1 MSALAAVE
9 HPALTN
15 IDTEAALLG
24 ALMHPAGAG
33 LIDVIA
39 DRLTSDDFAE
49 ALHGRIFAVILQL
62 HAEGKLATPISLK
75 NYFVDDPDMK
85 ELGGPGYLAQ
95 LIGSSGATI
104 IGARDFAREIA
115 DLAKRRRLIEGLL
128 EVVTNARSADK
139 PIDKLVDAADTALTR
154 ALQQTHAV
162 ATVSIAQAFDATM
175 KAIEDEAAGL
185 GPQGIKIAG
194 LDDFNELTGDLR
206 RGELMYVG
214 GRPSMGKTALAMRL
228 ALGAAETGNGVALIS
243 LEMRAAELTTRAM
256 SDLVFEYGE
265 SCPSFEH
272 IRRGRLGPE
281 YRRMLVDAR
290 EKIDA
295 WPLLI
300 TDPPTLNIG
309 RLAMEI
315 RRQRRKLAMQ
325 ERSLDLVI
333 VDYLG
338 LIKGDPKAKRFE
350 EVGEISRT
358 LKQIAKECD
367 VALVVL
373 AQLNR
378 ECEKREDKRPML
390 SDLRDAGDI
399 EQDADHVMFV
409 YRDEYYLERSEPDPS
424 DKKRQDWEIS
434 MGHARD
440 RLEIILAKARNG
452 RVGKRTCYFFGKH
465 QAVRPSGYMSGR
477 GGFV

>member
-1 MSALAAVE
+1 MTALAAVE

-15 IDTEAALLG
+15 IETEAALLG
-24 ALMHPAGAG
+24 ALMHPAGAN

-39 DRLTSDDFAE
+39 DRLTPEDFAE
-49 ALHGRIFAVILQL
+49 ALHGRIFALILQL
-62 HAEGKLATPISLK
+62 HAEGKLATPITLK
-75 NYFVDDPDMK
+75 TYLVDDPDMAQV
-85 ELGGPGYLAQ
+85 GGPSYLAQ
-95 LIGSSGATI
+95 LTGSGAAI
-104 IGARDFAREIA
+104 IGARDFAREIS

-128 EVVTNARSADK
+128 AVVTDARSAER
-139 PIDKLVDAADTALTR
+139 PIDKLVDAADTALTQ
-154 ALQQTHAV
+154 ALQRTHAV
-162 ATVSIAQAFDATM
+162 ATVSIAQAFDTTL
-175 KAIEDEAAGL
+175 KAIDDEAAGL
-185 GPQGIKIAG
+185 GPQGIKIEG
-194 LDDFNELTGDLR
+194 LEDFNDLTGDLR
-206 RGELMYVG
+206 RGELLYLG
-214 GRPSMGKTALAMRL
+214 GRPSMGKTALALRL
-228 ALGAAETGNGVALIS
+228 ALGAAEGGNGVALIS

-265 SCPSFEH
+265 SCPSFEQV
-272 IRRGRLGPE
+272 RRGRLGPE
-281 YRRMLVDAR
+281 YRRQLADAR
-290 EKIDA
+290 DKIA
-295 WPLLI
+295 QWPLLI

-309 RLAMEI
+309 RLVMEI
-315 RRQRRKLAMQ
+315 RRQRRKLALQ
-325 ERSLDLVI
+325 GRTLDLVI

-424 DKKRQDWEIS
+424 DKKRTDWEIS

-440 RLEIILAKARNG
+440 RIELILAKSRNG
-452 RVGKRTCYFFGKH
+452 KVGKRICYFFGSH
-465 QAVRPSGYMSGR
+465 QAVRPSGYMSSRR
-477 GGFV
+477 GLV

>member
-1 MSALAAVE
+1 
-9 HPALTN
+9 
-15 IDTEAALLG
+15 
-24 ALMHPAGAG
+24 
-33 LIDVIA
+33 
-39 DRLTSDDFAE
+39 
-49 ALHGRIFAVILQL
+49 
-62 HAEGKLATPISLK
+62 
-75 NYFVDDPDMK
+75 
-85 ELGGPGYLAQ
+85 
-95 LIGSSGATI
+95 
-104 IGARDFAREIA
+104 
-115 DLAKRRRLIEGLL
+115 
-128 EVVTNARSADK
+128 
-139 PIDKLVDAADTALTR
+139 
-154 ALQQTHAV
+154 
-162 ATVSIAQAFDATM
+162 
-175 KAIEDEAAGL
+175 
-185 GPQGIKIAG
+185 
-194 LDDFNELTGDLR
+194 
-206 RGELMYVG
+206 
-214 GRPSMGKTALAMRL
+214 
-228 ALGAAETGNGVALIS
+228 
-243 LEMRAAELTTRAM
+243 
-256 SDLVFEYGE
+256 
-265 SCPSFEH
+265 
-272 IRRGRLGPE
+272 
-281 YRRMLVDAR
+281 
-290 EKIDA
+290 
-295 WPLLI
+295 
-300 TDPPTLNIG
+300 
-309 RLAMEI
+309 MEI